1 MPLKISKTKSKCGAK
16 SRESERKRIVE
27 RLRREEEEEEDRQG
41 WRRKLD

>member
-16 SRESERKRIVE
+16 VE
-27 RLRREEEEEEDRQG
+27 KANGNASLNGYAEKKKKKKIGQG